1 MAELTPMMRQYLE
14 LKEENPDA
22 LLFFRLGD
30 FYEMFFEDAVT
41 ASRELEL
48 TLTGRDCGME
58 ERAPMCGVPWHAADG
73 YIARLIGRGYKVA
86 IAEQTEDPSKT
97 KTLVRRAVVRIVT
110 PGTLSDLSTL
120 NEKENR
126 FIAAVYFTVKRVGIA
141 LCDVS
146 TGEFFLRAF
155 PEGEE
160 AASVFLSV
168 RQPSEAISNDPERLK
183 AIFTGFTSQVR
194 PESFRLA
201 KARET
206 LLAHFSSAATEALGI
221 PGRDDLLISPAGAL
235 IAYLGDTQK
244 VPLRHIARVTVLH
257 REDTMPLPPSAV
269 RSLELV
275 ESLRDQKGQATLL
288 SVLDR
293 TQTAM
298 GARLLRSWVQ
308 RPLITEGEIRRRL
321 DCVQALYDHLVLLE
335 ETGALLREV
344 YDLERLLSRL
354 SYRTLGPRDCLA
366 LLRALGKAPKAQE
379 LLCGLP
385 QDGITRIRELL
396 RPLPEIEQLL
406 SNAISPDAPALLSDG
421 GAIREGYDRRLDEAR
436 LNARDGRKWISE
448 LEARERENT
457 GIRNLRV
464 QYNHVFGYYIEVT
477 KSNYT
482 LVPERYIRRQTLA
495 NAERYT
501 TEELAGLERKALG
514 AQAETERLENELY
527 AGVLDE
533 LSRHIAKLQ
542 DLALGFKTLD
552 AIQSL
557 SRSARENN
565 YVRPEMNTQ
574 GRLSIRDG
582 RHPVVEQALPGGSF
596 VPNDTQMN
604 TQERMLI
611 VTGPNMAGKST
622 YMRQT
627 ALIALMA
634 HMGSFVPARE
644 ADIPLMDNIFTRIG
658 AQDDLAAGQS
668 TFMVEMTEL
677 SYILRNATPRSLVV
691 LDEIG
696 RGTSTLDG
704 LSIAWAAVE
713 YLADPGRSGALTL
726 FATHYHE
733 LSEMEGTLPGVVNLS
748 VLTRELGDEVVFL
761 HKIKRGG
768 ADKSFGV
775 YVARMAGVPRPVV
788 ARAREILARLEAS
801 NITGDKIGRNI
812 LEKSARKKNEQMAL
826 GEFARAELVQEL
838 AGMDVLQMSPMD
850 ALNHLF
856 LLKEKARKI

>member
-14 LKEENPDA
+14 MKEENPDT

-73 YIARLIGRGYKVA
+73 YIARLISRGYKVA
-86 IAEQTEDPSKT
+86 IAEQTEEPSKT
-97 KTLVRRAVVRIVT
+97 KTLVKRAVVRIVT
-110 PGTLSDLSTL
+110 PGTLSDSNTIS
-120 NEKENR
+120 EKENR
-126 FIAAVYFTVKRVGIA
+126 FIAAVYFAQKRASAA

-160 AASVFLSV
+160 AAAAFLTI
-168 RQPSEAISNDPERLK
+168 RRPSEMISNDPERLK
-183 AIFTGFTSQVR
+183 AVFPGLISKVR
-194 PESFRLA
+194 PETFRLA
-201 KARET
+201 KAREA
-206 LLAHFSSAATEALGI
+206 LLAHFSAAATEALGI
-221 PGRDDLLISPAGAL
+221 PSRDDLLISPAGAL

-244 VPLRHIARVTVLH
+244 VSLKHIARVTLLH
-257 REDTMPLPPSAV
+257 REDAMPLPPSVV

-275 ESLRDQKGQATLL
+275 EGLRNNHGQATLL

-298 GARLLRSWVQ
+298 GARLLRSWIQ
-308 RPLITEGEIRRRL
+308 RPLLSEGEIRRRL
-321 DCVQALYDHLVLLE
+321 DCVQALYDDPVLLE
-335 ETGALLREV
+335 EVGALLREV

-366 LLRALGKAPKAQE
+366 LLRALEKAPRAQE
-379 LLCGLP
+379 LLLNLP
-385 QDGITRIRELL
+385 QEGMAAIREQL
-396 RPLPEIEQLL
+396 RPLPETQQLL
-406 SNAISPDAPALLSDG
+406 SRAISPDAPALLSDG
-421 GAIREGYDRRLDEAR
+421 GVIREGYDRRLDEAR

-448 LEARERENT
+448 LEAREREST
-457 GIRNLRV
+457 GIRNLKV
-464 QYNHVFGYYIEVT
+464 QYNRVFGYHIEVT
-477 KSNYT
+477 KSNYA

-501 TEELAGLERKALG
+501 TEELAGLERRALG
-514 AQAETERLENELY
+514 AQEETERLENELY
-527 AGVLDE
+527 SGVLDR
-533 LSRHIAKLQ
+533 LSEQIVRLQ
-542 DLALGFKTLD
+542 DLALGYKTLD
-552 AIQSL
+552 VLQSL
-557 SRSARENN
+557 SRSAKENG
-565 YVRPEMNTQ
+565 YTRPGLNTF
-574 GRLSIRDG
+574 GRLLIRDG
-582 RHPVVEQALPGGSF
+582 RHPVVEKALPEGDF
-596 VPNDTQMN
+596 VPNDTQMDA
-604 TQERMLI
+604 QERMLI
-611 VTGPNMAGKST
+611 VTGPNMSGKST

-644 ADIPLMDNIFTRIG
+644 ADIPLLDNVFTRIG

-677 SYILRNATPRSLVV
+677 SHILRNATSRSLVV

-713 YLADPGRSGALTL
+713 YLADPVRSGALTL

-733 LSEMEGTLPGVVNLS
+733 LSEMEGSLPGVVNLS
-748 VLTRELGDEVVFL
+748 VLTRELGDEVIFL
-761 HKIKRGG
+761 HKIRRGG

-775 YVARMAGVPRPVV
+775 YVARMAGVPRAVV

-801 NITGDKIGRNI
+801 NITGDRIGRNI
-812 LEKSARKKNEQMAL
+812 LEKSKAKKNEQIAL
-826 GEFARAELVQEL
+826 GEYARAELVKEL
-838 AGMDVLQMSPMD
+838 AEMDVLQMSPMD
-850 ALNHLF
+850 ALNRLF